1 MFKSI
6 KTGVIAA
13 ILISTAIIAH
23 AQKKVS
29 EGVIT
34 YKMAYSPAAGQEQ
47 AVGMLPTEMKS
58 SFNANFNKFSMQAG
72 PATLTFIMN
81 YHTNSGLMLLDVP
94 IAQWQYA
101 VKQTTEDMAKA
112 KANSPKFVDF
122 KATGEKKMIGD
133 YNAEKYTYKD
143 DKGGSYELWA
153 TTDLELP
160 AGYFGEEFKDV
171 KGTLL
176 VYTQYI
182 NGVKGTSTFK
192 SVSESKVG
200 DLNVDLPK
208 GYEYKTMEEIQA
220 MRPGGGE

>member
-6 KTGVIAA
+6 KTGVVAA
-13 ILISTAIIAH
+13 ILISTAIIAQ
-23 AQKKVS
+23 AQKKIA

-34 YKMAYSPAAGQEQ
+34 YKMSYSPTAGQEQ
-47 AVGMLPTEMKS
+47 TAAMLPTEAKT
-58 SFNANFNKFSMQAG
+58 SFNASLTKFSMQNG
-72 PATLTFIMN
+72 PATVTFIMN
-81 YHTNSGLMLLDVP
+81 YHTNSGVMLLDVP

-101 VKQTTEDMAKA
+101 IKQTKEDVEKA
-112 KANSPKFVDF
+112 RASSPKFSDF

-153 TTDLELP
+153 TTDVELP
-160 AGYFGEEFKDV
+160 EGYFGEQFKDV

-176 VYTQYI
+176 AFTHFI
-182 NGVKGTSTFK
+182 NGVKAVSTFK
-192 SVSESKVG
+192 SLNESKVG
-200 DLNVDLPK
+200 EITTDLPK